1 MTQNVSSKE
10 RMVRLAVGLAAA
22 YAASR
27 TTGWTRSALSSI
39 AVSGIGTALTRYCPM
54 NEAIGRGAFPTDE
67 EGERDTE
74 LRRQIAMAN
83 ALGTR
88 PSSYAP
94 MPPVTAR
101 NDHFARE

>member
-1 MTQNVSSKE
+1 MTQNVGPKE
-10 RMVRLAVGLAAA
+10 RYLRLAVGLAAA
-22 YAASR
+22 YAATK
-27 TTGWTRSALSSI
+27 TTGWTRSALSSM

-54 NEAIGRGAFPTDE
+54 NEAMGRRALSIDE

-74 LRRQIAMAN
+74 LRRQMAMAS

-88 PSSYAP
+88 PSSYAS